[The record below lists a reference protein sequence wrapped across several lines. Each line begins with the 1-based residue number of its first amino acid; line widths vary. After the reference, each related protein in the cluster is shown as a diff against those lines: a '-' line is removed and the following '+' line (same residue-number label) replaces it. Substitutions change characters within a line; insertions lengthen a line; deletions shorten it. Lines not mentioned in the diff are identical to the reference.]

1 MHNLIAHNLTRQN
14 ATNGEP
20 MPCQVEPIGNSI
32 AYNSIAHNLIW
43 FCSWVL
49 PMVCRMSIRLY
60 VYMSIFLDCHII
72 TIHCIQSDHARHIRT
87 FKLSDNSSY
96 YRRSIYYS
104 KNSEYGGRCIRKN
117 FFYKSTAA
125 IFSKARL
132 GADFRTFVKYFYK
145 SSFISCF
152 RWFCI
157 KKYHA
162 RNRKKSAHFSIFR
175 YRSIEYPPDKTF

>member
-1 MHNLIAHNLTRQN
+1 
-14 ATNGEP
+14 
-20 MPCQVEPIGNSI
+20 
-32 AYNSIAHNLIW
+32 
-43 FCSWVL
+43 
-49 PMVCRMSIRLY
+49 MVCRMSIRLY

-72 TIHCIQSDHARHIRT
+72 TIHCIQSNYILPIFGSDM
-87 FKLSDNSSY
+87 SDNSSY

-104 KNSEYGGRCIRKN
+104 KNSEYGGRCIRKK

-125 IFSKARL
+125 IFQKVRR

-152 RWFCI
+152 RRIYI

-175 YRSIEYPPDKTF
+175 MRSIKCPPAKTFRAAGTILTILYNSSCLKISQKTIKITSSFLY

>member
-20 MPCQVEPIGNSI
+20 MPCQVEPIS
-32 AYNSIAHNLIW
+32 NSIAHNLIAYNLIW
-43 FCSWVL
+43 FCSQGLAV
-49 PMVCRMSIRLY
+49 RLY
-60 VYMSIFLDCHII
+60 VYMSICLDCHII
-72 TIHCIQSDHARHIRT
+72 TIHCIQSNHI
-87 FKLSDNSSY
+87 LPISGSEMSDNSSY

-117 FFYKSTAA
+117 IFYKSTAA
-125 IFSKARL
+125 IFQKVRRD
-132 GADFRTFVKYFYK
+132 ADFRTFVKYFYK

-175 YRSIEYPPDKTF
+175 MRSIKCPPAKTF